1 MNTRYLKGKLSGFA
15 LFVHGLLQTVFFL
28 SCFQCFFGI
37 YETPMWTIYL
47 FENRFCTNNDAYI
60 SCQCQGGISS
70 LVYKKQFKNQ
80 IYVPYLRDYCLYN
93 NSTIF
98 VFNVSRLIVE
108 ILILQI
114 GIHSKMIIPMNGY
127 GKTS

>member
-1 MNTRYLKGKLSGFA
+1 MLFHEWNGVLSVFTKLFYHA
-15 LFVHGLLQTVFFL
+15 FNA
-28 SCFQCFFGI
+28 FFGI

-60 SCQCQGGISS
+60 ICQCQGGISS
-70 LVYKKQFKNQ
+70 LVYKKQFKNH

-127 GKTS
+127 GKTF